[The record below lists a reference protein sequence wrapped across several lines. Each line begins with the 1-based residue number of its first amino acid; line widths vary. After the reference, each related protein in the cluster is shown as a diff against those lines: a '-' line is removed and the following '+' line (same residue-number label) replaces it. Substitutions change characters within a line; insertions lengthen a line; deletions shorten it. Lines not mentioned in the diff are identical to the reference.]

1 MNKYTGTE
9 KEILATMAD
18 LSLEHGPVEL
28 RITTE
33 GTDGDL
39 VPEFTIIKAPDGV
52 IRGLMEDGRIAD
64 MNMDYGEIRITPI
77 PRGLQTAAKDRKATL
92 EDCTTAELVKE
103 LWNRVGRE

>member
-9 KEILATMAD
+9 KEILAD

-39 VPEFTIIKAPDGV
+39 VPEFVIIKAPDGV
-52 IRGLMEDGRIAD
+52 LRGLMEDGRIAD
-64 MNMDYGEIRITPI
+64 MNMEYGEIHITPI
-77 PRGLQTAAKDRKATL
+77 PRGASDGLK
-92 EDCTTAELVKE
+92 
-103 LWNRVGRE
+103 G

>member
-9 KEILATMAD
+9 KEILADLAD
-18 LSLEHGPVEL
+18 LSLKHGPVEL
-28 RITTE
+28 CITTE

-39 VPEFTIIKAPDGV
+39 VPEFIITRAPDGV
-52 IRGLMEDGRIAD
+52 LRGLMEDGRIAD

-77 PRGLQTAAKDRKATL
+77 PRGLQTDAKDRKATL

-103 LWNRVGRE
+103 LWNRIERE

>member
-9 KEILATMAD
+9 KEILATLAD

-52 IRGLMEDGRIAD
+52 LRGLMEDG
-64 MNMDYGEIRITPI
+64 
-77 PRGLQTAAKDRKATL
+77 
-92 EDCTTAELVKE
+92 
-103 LWNRVGRE
+103 